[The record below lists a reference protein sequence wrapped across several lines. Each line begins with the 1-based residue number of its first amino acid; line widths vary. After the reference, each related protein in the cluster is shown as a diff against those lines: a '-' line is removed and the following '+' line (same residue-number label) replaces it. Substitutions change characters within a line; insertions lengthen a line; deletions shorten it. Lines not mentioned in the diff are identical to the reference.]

1 MIDVVAFDTNGTLTD
16 TQAVPGK
23 LTAWLRRDPRA
34 QFGRWSV
41 EPHMTLAS
49 LDVLASRLREKN
61 L

>member
-1 MIDVVAFDTNGTLTD
+1 MIDVIAFDIHGTLID
-16 TQAVPGK
+16 TQAVAGK

-49 LDVLASRLREKN
+49 LDDLASRPLEKN